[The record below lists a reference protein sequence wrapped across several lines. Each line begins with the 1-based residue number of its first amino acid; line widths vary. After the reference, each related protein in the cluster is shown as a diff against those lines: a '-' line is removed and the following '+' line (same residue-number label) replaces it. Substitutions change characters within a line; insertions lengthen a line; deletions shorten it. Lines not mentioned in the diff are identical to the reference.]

1 MLLLAIPIYKSNA
14 RGRSP
19 ISYLRSRSYSRQAE
33 FSSSICH
40 GKGKRY
46 GISNR
51 SIDRS
56 MSWSSKRRGPL
67 ESCSPA
73 TSKGSPSV
81 LLFSLSRERASSFL
95 ARLNFDTL
103 SKWTKQDA
111 IIAQIHSKSPHD
123 FFTFI
128 LRSCSFFFFFSFL
141 SSQSFS
147 FFFSSSSLY
156 IFFRRKSLNVTAI
169 IRLEEVE
176 RWAAGDD
183 RRDFEN
189 GIGCYVC
196 FAIENES
203 GGGHG
208 IT

>member
-1 MLLLAIPIYKSNA
+1 MCVLLAIPIYKSNA

-46 GISNR
+46 GISSR

-56 MSWSSKRRGPL
+56 MSSSSSKRRGPL

-81 LLFSLSRERASSFL
+81 LLFSLSREHASSFL
-95 ARLNFDTL
+95 ARLNFD
-103 SKWTKQDA
+103 K
-111 IIAQIHSKSPHD
+111 
-123 FFTFI
+123 
-128 LRSCSFFFFFSFL
+128 LRRSERETHNYCSNSLETSAWFLYSLFSFL
-141 SSQSFS
+141 FYFLSQSNLS
-147 FFFSSSSLY
+147 HFFPLY
-156 IFFRRKSLNVTAI
+156 ILFRRKSSYVI
-169 IRLEEVE
+169 ICLGEVE

-189 GIGCYVC
+189 GIGHYVC